1 MPPNGSRI
9 GFGGCRRDRDRVDG
23 EVSASQVFVDR
34 RRGDRRQRSRC
45 RVGLGPGPGDVGMAT
60 VAEVDHRRPEAVVA
74 LRREPEPLEDRLEVG
89 VDRDVD
95 VRVGIGVRDERP
107 GDPADDPRVEAG
119 EGIADAPEAE
129 PLDVVAEVLADRHV
143 SVACCVR
150 R

>member
-1 MPPNGSRI
+1 MQA
-9 GFGGCRRDRDRVDG
+9 DRDRVDG
-23 EVSASQVFVDR
+23 EVPASQVLADR
-34 RRGDRRQRSRC
+34 RRGDHRQGSRC
-45 RVGLGPGPGDVGMAT
+45 LVGLGPGPGDVGMAT
-60 VAEVDHRRPEAVVA
+60 VAEVDDRRPEAVVA

-95 VRVGIGVRDERP
+95 VRVGIGVRDERS

-143 SVACCVR
+143 SVGCCVR

>member
-9 GFGGCRRDRDRVDG
+9 GFGGCRAIAIALTVKSRRARSSSIGAGVTAG
-23 EVSASQVFVDR
+23 SAP
-34 RRGDRRQRSRC
+34 GC
-45 RVGLGPGPGDVGMAT
+45 LVGLGPGPGDVGVAT

-74 LRREPEPLEDRLEVG
+74 LRRKPEPLEDRLEVG

-95 VRVGIGVRDERP
+95 VRVGIGVRDERS

-119 EGIADAPEAE
+119 EGIANAPEAE

-143 SVACCVR
+143 SVGCCVR